1 MSARFDVALAFT
13 PPLDVPALLDHFARR
28 AVPRVE
34 HVGDGGYT
42 RSLRLPG
49 GPGLVSLRF
58 AGAAD
63 PVDATFTLTDPGDRD
78 GAIALTRALLDLD
91 SDPRAI
97 GAALGADGL
106 LGPVVARSPG
116 RRVPGAA
123 EATELAVR
131 AILGQQ
137 ISLAGAAHAA
147 GRLVHAY
154 GEPLVD
160 PDGAVTH
167 LFPGAAALAGADPEE
182 LRMPR
187 ARARSLHAVA
197 TALAA
202 GDLGLVR
209 GGDREAARARLLRC
223 RASGRGRPTTCSCA
237 CSATTT
243 CSWPPTSAC
252 AGRCSAPGCPTIP
265 RPPRHSRS
273 DGARIAPTRCSTC
286 GRWGRPAPA
295 RPPGQGSG
303 TDSPRRRRSM
313 LATTRSA
320 IRR

>member
-1 MSARFDVALAFT
+1 MSERFDVTLAFT

-28 AVPRVE
+28 AVPGVE

-58 AGAAD
+58 AGPAD
-63 PVDATFTLTDPGDRD
+63 PVDATFTLTDPADRD
-78 GAIALTRALLDLD
+78 GAVALTRALLDLD
-91 SDPRAI
+91 SDPRAV
-97 GAALGADGL
+97 GAALGADAL
-106 LGPVVARSPG
+106 LGPAVARSPG
-116 RRVPGAA
+116 RRVPGAV

-147 GRLVHAY
+147 GRLVDAY
-154 GEPLVD
+154 GEPLAD

-167 LFPGAAALAGADPEE
+167 LFPGAAALAGADPGE

-202 GDLGLVR
+202 RDLGLVR
-209 GGDREAARARLLRC
+209 GGDREAARARLLSLPGVGPWTADYVLMRVLGDHDVFLATDLGVR
-223 RASGRGRPTTCSCA
+223 RALQRAGLPDDPASAAALAQRWRPYRSYA
-237 CSATTT
+237 MQYLWGLDAAPRHPA
-243 CSWPPTSAC
+243 PPT
-252 AGRCSAPGCPTIP
+252 
-265 RPPRHSRS
+265 RS
-273 DGARIAPTRCSTC
+273 GLGD
-286 GRWGRPAPA
+286 
-295 RPPGQGSG
+295 
-303 TDSPRRRRSM
+303 
-313 LATTRSA
+313 
-320 IRR
+320 